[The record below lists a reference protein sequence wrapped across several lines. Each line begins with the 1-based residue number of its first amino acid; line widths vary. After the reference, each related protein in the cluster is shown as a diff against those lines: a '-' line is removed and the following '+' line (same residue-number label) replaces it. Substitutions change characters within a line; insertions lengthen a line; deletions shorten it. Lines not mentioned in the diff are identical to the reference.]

1 MATPEGAEK
10 ITEERAA
17 EALQQLTVE
26 DLGEQETPVEVVEQS
41 TEPVETAPVE
51 AKEGDAK
58 KETGEK
64 TATETVKAAAEDDVA
79 SLKTRL
85 EDAEKS
91 AKEREEHF
99 TERHK
104 ASQERHAESTR
115 ILQDRYIRKSTAA
128 DRALKIIEAAQTDTG
143 VDPVEAKRVVEEL
156 KSTMH
161 PESASYAPPVQRA
174 EAVEDQ
180 QVVINSFLNE
190 KDMTVAEGD
199 KFGLWIKTES
209 HNIMSP
215 IEQAKAHTD
224 LDGFL
229 RFAHISW
236 KEDVDKKNDKQVGD
250 AVGAVK
256 AVKQVQKAAARAASA
271 TTTAPKKQVVTKS
284 TGTDV
289 KKLTDNDVSA
299 LFKASV
305 EEHL

>member
-1 MATPEGAEK
+1 MAEPEV
-10 ITEERAA
+10 TEEQAN
-17 EALQQLTVE
+17 EALHQLTTQE
-26 DLGEQETPVEVVEQS
+26 IDEPETPVEVVEPAVEAAPAPVEEAKEEAKEE
-41 TEPVETAPVE
+41 TEEKVVETA
-51 AKEGDAK
+51 
-58 KETGEK
+58 
-64 TATETVKAAAEDDVA
+64 TEVVAAAEDDVA

-85 EDAEKS
+85 ENAEKS

-99 TERHK
+99 AERHK

-128 DRALKIIEAAQTDTG
+128 DRALKIIEAAQTETG
-143 VDPVEAKRVVEEL
+143 ADPVESKRVVEEL

-199 KFGLWIKTES
+199 KFGVWIKTES
-209 HNIMSP
+209 HNTMSP
-215 IEQAKAHTD
+215 IEQAKAYTD

-229 RFAHISW
+229 RLAHISW

-256 AVKQVQKAAARAASA
+256 AVKQTQKAAVRAASA
-271 TTTAPKKQVVTKS
+271 TTTAPKKQPVNKPTETPFK
-284 TGTDV
+284 DY
-289 KKLTDNDVSA
+289 KPEDISA
-299 LFKASV
+299 LIRASV
-305 EEHL
+305 EEEYR

>member
-1 MATPEGAEK
+1 
-10 ITEERAA
+10 
-17 EALQQLTVE
+17 
-26 DLGEQETPVEVVEQS
+26 
-41 TEPVETAPVE
+41 
-51 AKEGDAK
+51 
-58 KETGEK
+58 
-64 TATETVKAAAEDDVA
+64 
-79 SLKTRL
+79 
-85 EDAEKS
+85 
-91 AKEREEHF
+91 
-99 TERHK
+99 HK

-128 DRALKIIEAAQTDTG
+128 DRALKIIEAAQTETG
-143 VDPVEAKRVVEEL
+143 ADPVESKRVVEEL

-174 EAVEDQ
+174 EATEDQ

-199 KFGLWIKTES
+199 KFGVWIKTES
-209 HNIMSP
+209 PNIMSP
-215 IEQAKAHTD
+215 IEQAKAYTD

-229 RFAHISW
+229 RLAHISW

-256 AVKQVQKAAARAASA
+256 AVKQVQKAAARAALA
-271 TTTAPKKQVVTKS
+271 TTTAPKNQVVTKS

-289 KKLTDNDVSA
+289 TKFTDNDVSA